1 MYLIGG
7 QSFGSLPNP
16 IYPGGCAFLPQ
27 GVPCLPIVPNSQFFD
42 DVWSSKDAVTWT
54 PETMGAPWEG
64 RAGLSAVV
72 HNGAIHIFGGS
83 ALFPHFFVER
93 EFESG
98 KLVQAITD
106 YPPPELSINAVY
118 ETRRHL
124 LPKLQAF
131 LGFLKEQFG
140 TKA

>member
-1 MYLIGG
+1 MVLRCGF
-7 QSFGSLPNP
+7 Q
-16 IYPGGCAFLPQ
+16 
-27 GVPCLPIVPNSQFFD
+27 
-42 DVWSSKDAVTWT
+42 SSKGRWVTI
-54 PETMGAPWEG
+54 TMSSTIRCNNDFALK
-64 RAGLSAVV
+64 RFALDGL
-72 HNGAIHIFGGS
+72 GL

-93 EFESG
+93 ELESG

-106 YPPPELSINAVY
+106 YPPPELSINSVY
-118 ETRRHL
+118 EARRRL